1 MGDAATDD
9 GTDEALLDRAR
20 AALDDAYVPYS
31 DYRVGAALRTAAGTV
46 HTGANVETANY
57 TNTLHAEEVA
67 LADAV
72 TGGHRA
78 FDRLAVAS
86 AAGDGITPC
95 GSCRQ
100 SLAEF
105 CDDGLVIVCADA
117 GGSTRHTLGELLPA
131 AMSGATL
138 EAAATDGD

>member
-1 MGDAATDD
+1 MEVED
-9 GTDEALLDRAR
+9 GSDEALLDRAR

-31 DYRVGAALRTAAGTV
+31 GYRVGAALRTAAGTV

-72 TGGHRA
+72 TDGHRA
-78 FDRLAVAS
+78 FDRLAVVS
-86 AAGDGITPC
+86 AAEDGITPC

-105 CDDGLVIVCADA
+105 CDSDLVVVCAGADGIA
-117 GGSTRHTLGELLPA
+117 RYTLGDLLPA

-138 EAAATDGD
+138 DAAAGDEG